1 MKAIIL
7 AALISTAQISDTP
20 RAKGNRGRAERKR
33 FTQAELEEMFGDM
46 GATSHAS
53 QPDLDTREP
62 DFIRWNPDDAPLEAP
77 VAA

>member
-1 MKAIIL
+1 MKALIL
-7 AALISTAQISDTP
+7 AALISTAEIRDAP
-20 RAKGNRGRAERKR
+20 RAKNNRGRAERKR

-46 GATSHAS
+46 SATS

-62 DFIRWNPDDAPLEAP
+62 DFIRWNPDDAPIDAP